1 MKSFRD
7 YVTEAATATATK
19 TELPEIYLDMD
30 ETIVDWMSGA
40 NAALKAAGHPE
51 WHADHWNKY
60 SETEADKI
68 KWDILNSTKNFWENL
83 PWTPDGK
90 KIWSFVKKYKPH
102 ILSACG
108 DLAGSI
114 CKNGKKKWIARNLGN
129 GNLSSINLVHRSEK
143 KNFAKLKGKPTVLI
157 DDYHKNCTEYESA
170 GGIAVQVTTGAAVIS
185 KLKTLGY
192 T

>member
-7 YVTEAATATATK
+7 YVTEADTATATK
-19 TELPEIYLDMD
+19 TQLPEIYLDMD

-40 NAALKAAGHPE
+40 NGALKAAGHPE

-68 KWDILNSTKNFWENL
+68 KWDILNNTPQFWENL
-83 PWTPDGK
+83 PWTSDGK
-90 KIWSFVKKYKPH
+90 KIWNFVKKYKPH

-108 DLAGSI
+108 DLAGNI
-114 CKNGKKKWIARNLGN
+114 CKSGKKRWIAKNLGN

-143 KNFAKLKGKPTVLI
+143 KNFAKHKGKPTVLI
-157 DDYHKNCTEYESA
+157 DDYAKNCAEYESA
-170 GGIAVQVTTGAAVIS
+170 GGIAVQVTTGSAVIS
-185 KLKTLGY
+185 KLKSLGY